1 MEDDNVVFIESVH
14 PPICAPAIPNKRNFV
29 FASSKYE
36 NPRGTDSTI
45 SPSWRDLTSQ
55 KGDICETIVIDD
67 EGDTD
72 KNSGEEKNPTD
83 FIEWGLNGNKNSTK
97 NVDFPIA
104 SLSRS
109 KTKAAV
115 GPFNPGRIDVTDA
128 FQNGRFAVHH
138 NPDSYISQ
146 SPSFPHN
153 QKQQKVDSLS
163 PVASLPKQNFQPSNQ
178 QHLTK
183 PANKITCANCK
194 NPLQKGQTAY
204 Q

>member
-72 KNSGEEKNPTD
+72 TNGGEEKNPTD
-83 FIEWGLNGNKNSTK
+83 FIEWGPNGNKSSTK

-109 KTKAAV
+109 KVNSA
-115 GPFNPGRIDVTDA
+115 RVTNSII
-128 FQNGRFAVHH
+128 FR
-138 NPDSYISQ
+138 SRC
-146 SPSFPHN
+146 
-153 QKQQKVDSLS
+153 
-163 PVASLPKQNFQPSNQ
+163 
-178 QHLTK
+178 K
-183 PANKITCANCK
+183 P
-194 NPLQKGQTAY
+194 
-204 Q
+204 